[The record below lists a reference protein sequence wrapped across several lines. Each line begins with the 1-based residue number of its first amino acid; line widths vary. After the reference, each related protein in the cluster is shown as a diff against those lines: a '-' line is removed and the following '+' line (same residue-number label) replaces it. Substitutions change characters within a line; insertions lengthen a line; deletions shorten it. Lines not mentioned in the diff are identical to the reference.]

1 MAELTRLLSD
11 IYGSPPAAETE
22 TEEIET
28 EEIESFSDSLPQP
41 APIWESEDQLDEIF
55 SAWNPGPD
63 QYASAEE
70 HELVAEPFTADAQW
84 APVDESVPVDS
95 SSVDSSSAPDPFEP
109 FQSFA
114 HAESDHHWS
123 AHVPEAPFTDVNVPG
138 TQIQT
143 GWTRHDDDLLPSG
156 VAKRGLSFF
165 RR

>member
-11 IYGSPPAAETE
+11 IYGSPPAAEAE
-22 TEEIET
+22 TEEV
-28 EEIESFSDSLPQP
+28 ESFSDSLPQP

-84 APVDESVPVDS
+84 APVDESAPVDS
-95 SSVDSSSAPDPFEP
+95 SPDPFE
-109 FQSFA
+109 SFA
-114 HAESDHHWS
+114 HAESDHNWS
-123 AHVPEAPFTDVNVPG
+123 AHVPEVPFTDVNVPG

-156 VAKRGLSFF
+156 VAKRRLSFF

>member
-11 IYGSPPAAETE
+11 IYGPPPAAEA
-22 TEEIET
+22 ET

-70 HELVAEPFTADAQW
+70 HELVAEPFTADDQW
-84 APVDESVPVDS
+84 APVDESTP
-95 SSVDSSSAPDPFEP
+95 VDSSSAPDPFEP
-109 FQSFA
+109 IQSFV
-114 HAESDHHWS
+114 HAETEHRWD
-123 AHVPEAPFTDVNVPG
+123 AHVPEVPFTNVNVPG